1 MEWNDALRGKSA
13 IVTGAGSG
21 IGRATALA
29 YAHAGADV
37 LLVDRDEQRLRE
49 TEALADGI
57 GGSAVVHVVDL
68 VEYAGLPGIV
78 EAAVERFGKLDI
90 LNNTAGISQP
100 MPFEDYDET
109 AFDRLM
115 AVNTKAVFFL
125 CHAAARH
132 MLSRGDGRIVNVAS
146 VGGIMA
152 VPYSAGYCAS
162 KAAVVGLTRSL
173 ALELSPRGIRV
184 NAICPGFVDTPMT
197 QPYFKSLESEQRR
210 KEVMDAMLTSFLIKR
225 PARPEEIADAAVFL
239 ASDASSFI
247 TGVILPVDGGW
258 SAW

>member
-1 MEWNDALRGKSA
+1 
-13 IVTGAGSG
+13 
-21 IGRATALA
+21 
-29 YAHAGADV
+29 
-37 LLVDRDEQRLRE
+37 
-49 TEALADGI
+49 
-57 GGSAVVHVVDL
+57 
-68 VEYAGLPGIV
+68 
-78 EAAVERFGKLDI
+78 
-90 LNNTAGISQP
+90 
-100 MPFEDYDET
+100 
-109 AFDRLM
+109 
-115 AVNTKAVFFL
+115 
-125 CHAAARH
+125 